1 MILNRL
7 RIADFRN
14 HSRTEI
20 ECPDGTLLLL
30 GENGAGKTTILEA
43 VSLLCTSRSFVTKH
57 DRSLIATDAVGGF
70 VAEGEFTAST
80 RTLKHVHIEYSR
92 EQQKKKIEVDYA
104 PLDSVS
110 DLIGML
116 PLVALSPQHRPITAG
131 GPAERRSFIDFVI
144 SQVHHSYL
152 EDLLLYRRAL
162 RQRNTLLADAEGRL
176 SAIAGT
182 IDAWDHSLAESGVR
196 ILRKRAEFIAQF
208 VPYFQRSMRG
218 VIGEREIVD
227 MSYKGSLRMN
237 PAEDDAIERYAAE
250 LREQRPTDLRR
261 GTTTIG
267 PHRDDLN
274 IMLNDLDVRAQA
286 SQGQHKT
293 VLISLKLAEYHYLD
307 EHLDERPIL
316 LLDDVFS
323 ELDDIRLTR
332 VLEHASGLG
341 QTFITS
347 ANMNMLRAF
356 EFAGSMHH
364 ALRIDQGAVCTLADV
379 A

>member
-1 MILNRL
+1 M
-7 RIADFRN
+7 
-14 HSRTEI
+14 
-20 ECPDGTLLLL
+20 LL
-30 GENGAGKTTILEA
+30 GENGAGKTTVLEA

-57 DRSLIATDAVGGF
+57 DRGLIATGAEGF
-70 VAEGEFTAST
+70 IVEGEFTSST
-80 RTLKHVHIEYSR
+80 RSRKHIHVEYPG
-92 EQQKKKIEVDYA
+92 EQQKKKIEVDYSS
-104 PLDSVS
+104 LESVS
-110 DLIGML
+110 DLIGMF
-116 PLVALSPQHRPITAG
+116 PLVALSPQHRPITSG

-152 EDLLLYRRAL
+152 EDLMLYRRAL
-162 RQRNTLLADAEGRL
+162 RQRNSLLVEAEGRL
-176 SAIAGT
+176 SAIAGV

-196 ILRKRAEFIAQF
+196 ILRKRAEFIDLF
-208 VPYFQRSMRG
+208 VPYFQRSMLS
-218 VIGEREIVD
+218 VIGDREIVD
-227 MSYKGSLRMN
+227 MNYRGSMRMD
-237 PAEDDAIERYAAE
+237 PTAPDAVAQYAEE
-250 LREQRPTDLRR
+250 LLEQRPSDLRR
-261 GTTTIG
+261 GSSGVG
-267 PHRDDLN
+267 PHRDDLA
-274 IMLNDLDVRAQA
+274 IMLNELDVRAQA

-323 ELDDIRLTR
+323 ELDDERLTR

-356 EFAGSMHH
+356 EPARTIHH
-364 ALRIDQGAVCTLADV
+364 ALRIDRGAVCTLADV